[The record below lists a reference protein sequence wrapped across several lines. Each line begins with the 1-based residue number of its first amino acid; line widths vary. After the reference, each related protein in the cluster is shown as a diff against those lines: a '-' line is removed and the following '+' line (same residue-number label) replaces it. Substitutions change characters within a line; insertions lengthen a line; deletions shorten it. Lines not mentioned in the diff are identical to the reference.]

1 MRTVLYDVTDDNIAE
16 PDEILTLSIVRSLAS
31 NRISLSYIVQR
42 VNVTIVDNDGECVNV
57 CTRLT

>member
-1 MRTVLYDVTDDNIAE
+1 MRTVQYGVTDDNIAE